1 MPSRLG
7 DYIVVK
13 KKYGLV
19 EVPRGDMTDKE
30 WEARKT
36 EAENNGSIVEERA
49 NGKTMKVTTG
59 KPVMAD
65 VTTGDVQMDPENYT
79 DPRFGPGKPGGAV
92 PAKVTPVNL
101 DLARAEDEAG
111 LPRGTIRPAT
121 VAEKGSEV
129 ASAVKPAKVEPSDGN
144 PDVRPAQVDRS
155 ATAELSPE
163 EWARQ
168 KSMVGAD
175 AVPAGMSMGQYEA
188 GVYGEPASRPP
199 VSDWDVTKSVLT
211 DNPITNALSSV
222 GRGIGGALNAAG
234 EALFPTPPKTR
245 YADPLD
251 APPTAQ
257 PTAVAPMPGTPPAQ
271 PPVAPPGAPGTPG
284 APTPGSTKTGVSV
297 ATKGGGG
304 GGNSDL
310 ERMAKEIADTTQR
323 GLEMQADAEAR
334 GFQAKADIRAQAI
347 HDDLMRQADYERTQ
361 RDMQERVNTQM
372 SKYQE
377 AVDAFK
383 QMANEKID
391 PNRYWSHKST
401 GQKVAATIAGAMFG
415 FTGQGMQWLQ
425 RLDGLV
431 EQDIRAQSADLANKR
446 EALGAAMTGQQNLV
460 NMARQ
465 AGMDGLAAINT
476 ARSMAWANVEE
487 QLKLVADNTS
497 SELVKANAFQGI
509 AVARQKQAEFTLRV
523 RSETQENAA
532 RWAAI
537 NIQRQAAAAKANTPG
552 KQREVSPTLIKQYTT
567 TLNMIESL
575 KKMRELAKSS
585 GLGERMVRGAKEV
598 LTDEENAKKKQYE
611 ALQFQIARDRAG
623 SSLQKPEQE
632 ALLPLLAA
640 RSGYYDPVPAIDQ
653 AIDMATKHL
662 NNEVMGAQSG
672 TLGDLTP
679 VVEKLKS
686 LEAENAGNSVGF
698 TE

>member
-13 KKYGLV
+13 KKHAGPTKVY
-19 EVPRGDMTDKE
+19 RGDMSADE
-30 WEARKT
+30 WEAEITKAEKAGVLVANVIDGNALA
-36 EAENNGSIVEERA
+36 EAQTNYI
-49 NGKTMKVTTG
+49 
-59 KPVMAD
+59 D
-65 VTTGDVQMDPENYT
+65 GDALIREKEKDLT
-79 DPRFGPGKPGGAV
+79 RFGPGKPGGAV
-92 PAKVTPVNL
+92 PAIVKPRNL
-101 DLARAEDEAG
+101 DLERAEDEAG
-111 LPRGTIRPAT
+111 LPRGTIRPAS

-129 ASAVKPAKVEPSDGN
+129 ASTVQPARVERSTGT

-155 ATAELSPE
+155 ATADLSPE

-168 KSMVGAD
+168 KADMARQAEVESVRLQNQAVLDNAINTATNIGKLPGALLMRYFG
-175 AVPAGMSMGQYEA
+175 PEA
-188 GVYGEPASRPP
+188 I
-199 VSDWDVTKSVLT
+199 
-211 DNPITNALSSV
+211 PITSDIASGMGML
-222 GRGIGGALNAAG
+222 AEKAG
-234 EALFPTPPKTR
+234 EVFGGGPTGQRVP
-245 YADPLD
+245 
-251 APPTAQ
+251 
-257 PTAVAPMPGTPPAQ
+257 VTPPAEQGVPPLLARPPEQ
-271 PPVAPPGAPGTPG
+271 PMLPDPNLPNGGLPTGTPV
-284 APTPGSTKTGVSV
+284 STKTSVSASV
-297 ATKGGGG
+297 KGGGG
-304 GGNSDL
+304 GSFADL
-310 ERMAKEIADTTQR
+310 EKQSQEIAKRT
-323 GLEMQADAEAR
+323 EQALTAQAEAEAR
-334 GFQAKADIRAQAI
+334 GLQNTADIRAQAI

-391 PNRYWSHKST
+391 PNRFWNNKST
-401 GQKVAATIAGAMFG
+401 GQKISAAIAGAMFG

-425 RLDGLV
+425 RIDGLV

-446 EALGAAMTGQQNLV
+446 EALGAVMTGQQNLV

-497 SELVKANAFQGI
+497 SDLVRTNALKGV
-509 AVARQKQAEFTLRV
+509 AVAQQKQAEFALKV
-523 RSETQENAA
+523 RAEQQENAA

-537 NIQRQAAAAKANTPG
+537 NIQRQAAAAKANAPG

-585 GLGERMVRGAKEV
+585 GFGRRMWRGVEEV

-632 ALLPLLAA
+632 ALLPLLTA

-662 NNEVMGAQSG
+662 SNEVMGIQSG
-672 TLGDLTP
+672 TSGDLTP

-686 LEAENAGNSVGF
+686 LEAESAGNSVGF